1 VPVPAPAQNQPPAD
15 PQAQQAPAA
24 PQQQAGGAA
33 VAQRPRPPRGT
44 QGGGDDMITFRDAGP
59 LPWDWAAKTPA
70 PVVGAPVPIGDDETL
85 VKFYSRVG
93 PAFAKAA
100 GQNLKVLVPK
110 STVGAT
116 VRDDVVKAIA
126 GAVDASTAA

>member
-1 VPVPAPAQNQPPAD
+1 MRGKLAD
-15 PQAQQAPAA
+15 P
-24 PQQQAGGAA
+24 
-33 VAQRPRPPRGT
+33 
-44 QGGGDDMITFRDAGP
+44 DDEVGFA
-59 LPWDWAAKTPA
+59 LPWDWASKAPA
-70 PVVGAPVPIGDDETL
+70 VDGAPVPIGDDETL
-85 VKFYSRVG
+85 VTFYSRVG

-116 VRDDVVKAIA
+116 VRDGIVKAIA